1 MGTDNNP
8 IDIIMLVVTCAIIR
22 NEEDE
27 VLVVQRGEATD
38 HPFKWEFPGGK
49 LASDE
54 TEEECIIRE
63 VKEELSIDI
72 VITGRLPAVD
82 HDYGHKKIHLIPF
95 ICDTLDEIPFLS
107 EHIAYKW
114 LDNKDLPSIDFSAAD
129 VFVVKNYLDKIKN
142 ERSNDDLI
150 KKAPE
155 SEFNE
160 DAELQSIVN
169 KMMSMKEAEWVATAA
184 IENPAIFRK
193 LFEYSH
199 SSDKKLAFR
208 ASWTLTKV
216 CDRFPELIYPYL
228 SQIVDNLTGIES
240 ESTLRSFL
248 RIISLSNLEKV
259 NTRQHGL
266 LADFC
271 FITLNSGFS
280 AITVKAYSM
289 EILYKLS
296 LIYPE
301 LANELST
308 SIRILM
314 EDGSA
319 GITARGAQ
327 IIKKLADMPVE
338 PKPGKKD
345 L

>member
-1 MGTDNNP
+1 M
-8 IDIIMLVVTCAIIR
+8 ISVTCAIIR

-27 VLVVQRGEATD
+27 ILVVQRGEATD
-38 HPFKWEFPGGK
+38 HPFQWEFPGGK
-49 LASDE
+49 LAIHE

-63 VKEELSIDI
+63 VMEELSIEI
-72 VITGRLPAVD
+72 VIIGMLPAVD
-82 HDYGHKKIHLIPF
+82 HDYGHKQIHLIPF

-114 LDNKDLPSIDFSAAD
+114 IDKNDLPAIDFSEAD
-129 VFVVKNYLDKIKN
+129 IFVAQAYLVRIENEKTSENPDKT
-142 ERSNDDLI
+142 L
-150 KKAPE
+150 PE
-155 SEFNE
+155 TGFNE
-160 DAELQSIVN
+160 DEELQAIVN
-169 KMMSMKEAEWVATAA
+169 NMMSMKEAEWVATSA
-184 IENPAIFRK
+184 IENPAIFIK

-199 SSDKKLAFR
+199 SPDKKLAFR

-216 CDRFPELIYPYL
+216 CDKFPELIYPYL
-228 SQIVDNLTGIES
+228 PKIVKTLEAIDN

-248 RIISLSNLEKV
+248 RILSLTDLEKI
-259 NTRQHGL
+259 NARQHGM

-271 FITLNSGFS
+271 FSKLNSGFS
-280 AITVKAYSM
+280 AIAIKAYSM
-289 EILYKLS
+289 EILYRLS

-301 LANELST
+301 LANELSA

-319 GITARGAQ
+319 GITSRGSQ
-327 IIKKLADMPVE
+327 IIRKLADIPIN
-338 PKPGKKD
+338 PKSSH